1 MKVIVTA
8 FGAGV
13 LIALGSIAV
22 FMGAFLF
29 SAFDLVDYLRS
40 TARTEAGVPIFKGR
54 RDE

>member
-1 MKVIVTA
+1 MKVILSA

-13 LIALGSIAV
+13 LLALGCIAV

-40 TARTEAGVPIFKGR
+40 TARAEDGVPIFKGR
-54 RDE
+54 REE